1 MAEHGANH
9 ETAPRGDD
17 SVAVLLIEDD
27 ADVREMYR
35 MRLVRDGYEVT
46 TAADG
51 EEGVHV
57 ALDQR
62 PDIIFLDLRLPKMDG
77 FQVLQ
82 VLRSDALTKDTP
94 VIILTNYGEPELKQR
109 GLTLGA
115 SDYVLKSA
123 TTPGELSGNIENWLE
138 DSPEYDESLGAR

>member
-1 MAEHGANH
+1 MTEAG
-9 ETAPRGDD
+9 TAQNAAHKGDD
-17 SVAVLLIEDD
+17 SVSVLLIEDD
-27 ADVREMYR
+27 TDVRDMYR

-51 EEGVHV
+51 EEGVRM
-57 ALDQR
+57 ALEQH
-62 PDIIFLDLRLPKMDG
+62 PDIVFLDLRLPKMDG

-82 VLRSDALTKDTP
+82 VLRSDNATKDTP

-109 GLTLGA
+109 GLVLGA

-123 TTPGELSGNIENWLE
+123 TTPGELSGNIESWLE